1 MSVPTEER
9 PTKDPMWDVARI
21 VITVLAII
29 FGVWAYSVASDF
41 RPRAAYFPV
50 AAAGI
55 VVVFGSIQLIQDLR
69 NYFAGRPVVIP
80 GLDVESP
87 IFGLGSKGLLPA
99 LRYISW
105 FVAYAVLMY
114 VTGVLVASFVF
125 VLVFLLLEARWRFG
139 GATLLAI
146 GVTFG
151 AALMIRG
158 LELRVP
164 RTLLDIGHTLL
175 R

>member
-1 MSVPTEER
+1 
-9 PTKDPMWDVARI
+9 
-21 VITVLAII
+21 
-29 FGVWAYSVASDF
+29 
-41 RPRAAYFPV
+41 
-50 AAAGI
+50 
-55 VVVFGSIQLIQDLR
+55 
-69 NYFAGRPVVIP
+69 
-80 GLDVESP
+80 
-87 IFGLGSKGLLPA
+87 
-99 LRYISW
+99 
-105 FVAYAVLMY
+105 MY